1 LASYPIS
8 DVNYHLD
15 EVVHRTF
22 LLRDFFHALRRHRL
36 LVAVITIIGTIAG
49 SAVVLFL
56 QPQFT
61 ATASVVLDPRRP
73 HVTDLPSV
81 FSDQPTQDPEALQLK
96 SEAKILQSE
105 DLARRVILGLGL
117 MGVPEFQNHPT
128 VVPAFVENITR
139 ALTAKTEHVA
149 VYLGLPSWVVD
160 RIRGA
165 PTGSVT
171 AIQRDQMAAAIDFYL
186 RRLSVLNDG
195 RSYIITVKF
204 SSADAEL
211 AAKIVNTHIELYL
224 ADQVAFNRTAT
235 RQATEYLREQVATLQ
250 VKQRASEEA
259 VQQFRE
265 DNKTVVVGGTTLR
278 SQQLTY
284 LNAQMPTLR
293 ADLDHREAML
303 RQAKQLRERGQLD
316 SNSDMLN
323 SPTIQNLRSQEAVLM
338 RNVAELRVNFGEN
351 YPAVRKAQTQLDD
364 TRNAIKQEANRIIAN
379 LENEVQVSRTRIT
392 ELSSQLTG
400 MTQETVVADRAQA
413 KLQELDREAEADRTL
428 LKTLIGRLKELEAQE
443 GMQQA
448 NAREMSPALPPS
460 TPTTPRLLF
469 LLPLIMLGSSCAG
482 AGVAFMRELTNRGF
496 RGSGEVELECD
507 LPSLGSVP
515 VARAGWTTA
524 SRPHD
529 VILDRPRSSF
539 AESIRYIR
547 NAIQEGPQTA
557 ESSSTAILVT
567 SSLPNEGKTV
577 FAISLARSFAQ
588 AGKRVLLIDCD
599 MRKKSLSDMLGP
611 GTNALDDHPDLGDV
625 LNGEALYTDAIH
637 SDRAGLDFIPSRPS
651 LFAPQDLLSRRSM
664 PKIIEQ
670 CRRSYDIILLDSP
683 PVAAVSD
690 ALILSRYVD
699 QTLFLVRWD
708 RTPRE
713 IAKLTTRKLLA
724 YGTNL
729 VGVVLTNVDLHRGS
743 FSPMEIEY
751 YHKLNRKYYH
761 E

>member
-22 LLRDFFHALRRHRL
+22 LLRDFVHALRRHRL
-36 LVAVITIIGTIAG
+36 LVGIVTLIGTIAG
-49 SAVVLFL
+49 SAVVLFME
-56 QPQFT
+56 PQFT
-61 ATASVVLDPRRP
+61 ASASVVLDPRRP

-81 FSDQPTQDPEALQLK
+81 FSEQPTQDPEALQLK

-105 DLARRVILGLGL
+105 DLARRVVLGLGL
-117 MGVPEFQNHPT
+117 MAMPEFQNHPMAL
-128 VVPAFVENITR
+128 PPFIQHITQSL
-139 ALTAKTEHVA
+139 AEKTEHIA
-149 VYLGLPSWVVD
+149 TRLGLPSRIVD

-165 PTGSVT
+165 SDASVT
-171 AIQRDQMAAAIDFYL
+171 AVQRDRMAAAIDLYL
-186 RRLSVLNDG
+186 RRLSVVNDG

-204 SSADAEL
+204 NSLDPEL

-224 ADQVAFNRTAT
+224 SDQIAFNRTAT
-235 RQATEYLREQVATLQ
+235 RQATEYLREQVATLA

-259 VQQFRE
+259 VQKFRE
-265 DNKTVVVGGTTLR
+265 DNKIVVVGGTTLR
-278 SQQLTY
+278 SQQLTV
-284 LNAQMPTLR
+284 LNAEMPSLR

-303 RQAKQLRERGQLD
+303 RQAKQLREHGQLD
-316 SNSDMLN
+316 SNSDILN

-351 YPAVRKAQTQLDD
+351 YPAVKRAQSELNDLRT
-364 TRNAIKQEANRIIAN
+364 AIKEEANRIIAN
-379 LENEVQVSRTRIT
+379 LENEVLVARSRIA
-392 ELSSQLTG
+392 ELTSQLAG

-448 NAREMSPALPPS
+448 NGREMSPALPPS

-496 RGSGEVELECD
+496 RGSSEIELECE

-515 VARAGWTTA
+515 VARAGWTA
-524 SRPHD
+524 SSRPHD

-547 NAIQEGPQTA
+547 NAIQEGPQSA

-599 MRKKSLSDMLGP
+599 MRKKSLCDMLGP
-611 GTNALDDHPDLGDV
+611 GDGRLDDHPDLGDV
-625 LNGEALYTDAIH
+625 LNGAALYTEAIR
-637 SDRAGLDFIPSRPS
+637 SDRAGLDFLPSRPS
-651 LFAPQDLLSRRSM
+651 LFAPQDLLSRRTM
-664 PKIIEQ
+664 AKIMEQ
-670 CRRSYDIILLDSP
+670 CRRSYDVILLDSP

-724 YGTNL
+724 YGTRL
-729 VGVVLTNVDLHRGS
+729 AGVVLTNVDLHRGS